1 VAVSLTIIGNRDPRL
16 EELMRSCGLP
26 IASSWVSDIGIL
38 LDAHAVQPDVVLID
52 VRGHKRVPS
61 ELPLLKKQHPL
72 TNIVLLATALDP
84 ALMLEGMR
92 GGVSEC
98 LSEPLSAPDFVAA
111 MTRLIGQ
118 RTTAPAGPVFAF
130 VGAKGGVGTTTT
142 AVNVATSLAKLSS
155 GAALMIDLQL
165 VYGDAAVYLGAESR
179 YSVLDALENLHR
191 LDTAFFR
198 SLVVRA
204 PAGLDLLASS
214 NRPITTTVD
223 SRRLAT
229 IIEFASAQYPYTVV
243 DVPRSDVAVLDS
255 LDNASTIIVVAN
267 QELATVRNAG
277 RMAAA
282 LRARYRKAKVMTVIN
297 RMDRRSE
304 IGHQDVE
311 RAVGATIAHQ
321 FPSDYRRALNAMNQ
335 GRPLALDNH
344 NELSA
349 SFKALAR
356 ELAGLKD
363 KDKAESD
370 KSSGILGLFPGRRG

>member
-1 VAVSLTIIGNRDPRL
+1 MAVSLTIIGNRDPRL
-16 EELMRSCGLP
+16 EELMRACGLP
-26 IASSWVSDIGIL
+26 IATSWVSDIASL

-61 ELPLLKKQHPL
+61 ELALLKKQLPL
-72 TNIVLLATALDP
+72 TNVMLLATVLDP
-84 ALMLEGMR
+84 TLMLEGMR
-92 GGVSEC
+92 AGVTEC
-98 LSEPLSAPDFVAA
+98 LLEPLSEPDFAA
-111 MTRLIGQ
+111 AITRLIGQ

-155 GAALMIDLQL
+155 GGALMIDLHL

-191 LDTAFFR
+191 FDTAFFR
-198 SLVVRA
+198 SLLVRA

-214 NRPITTTVD
+214 DRPVTSAVD
-223 SRRLAT
+223 SRRLST
-229 IIEFASAQYPYTVV
+229 VIEFASAQYPYTVV

-255 LDNASTIIVVAN
+255 LDHASTIVIIAN

-277 RMAAA
+277 RMASA

-297 RMDRRSE
+297 RIDRRSE

-321 FPSDYRRALNAMNQ
+321 FPSDYRRALLAMNK

-344 NELSA
+344 NDLSA

-356 ELAGLKD
+356 ELAGVKD
-363 KDKAESD
+363 KEKPEQE
-370 KSSGILGLFPGRRG
+370 KSSGILGLFPGRKS

>member
-1 VAVSLTIIGNRDPRL
+1 MAVSLTIVGNRDPRL
-16 EELMRSCGLP
+16 EELVRACGLP
-26 IASSWVSDIGIL
+26 IASSWVPDIGSL
-38 LDAHAVQPDVVLID
+38 LEAHAVQPDVVLID

-61 ELPLLKKQHPL
+61 ELSLLKKQHPL
-72 TNIVLLATALDP
+72 SNVMLLATALDP
-84 ALMLEGMR
+84 TLMLEGMR
-92 GGVSEC
+92 AGVSEC
-98 LSEPLSAPDFVAA
+98 LSEPLTETDFAA
-111 MTRLIGQ
+111 AITRLIGQ

-142 AVNVATSLAKLSS
+142 AVNVATSLAKLSP
-155 GAALMIDLQL
+155 GGALMIDLHL

-191 LDTAFFR
+191 FDTAFFR
-198 SLVVRA
+198 SLLVRA

-214 NRPITTTVD
+214 DRPVTGVVD
-223 SRRLAT
+223 SRRLST
-229 IIEFASAQYPYTVV
+229 VIEFASAQYPYTVV

-255 LDNASTIIVVAN
+255 LDHASTIVVIAN

-277 RMAAA
+277 RMSSA

-297 RMDRRSE
+297 RIDRRSE

-311 RAVGATIAHQ
+311 RAVGGTIAHQ
-321 FPSDYRRALNAMNQ
+321 FPSDYRRALLAMNK

-356 ELAGLKD
+356 ELAGVKD
-363 KDKAESD
+363 KDKPEPE
-370 KSSGILGLFPGRRG
+370 KSSGILGLFPGRKG

>member
-1 VAVSLTIIGNRDPRL
+1 MAVSLTIVGNRDPRL
-16 EELMRSCGLP
+16 EELVRSCGLP
-26 IASSWVSDIGIL
+26 IASSWAQDIGSML
-38 LDAHAVQPDVVLID
+38 EAHAVQPDVVLID
-52 VRGHKRVPS
+52 VRGHKRAPS

-72 TNIVLLATALDP
+72 TNVMLLATALDP

-92 GGVSEC
+92 AGVSEV
-98 LSEPLSAPDFVAA
+98 LSEPLSPTDFVAA
-111 MTRLIGQ
+111 ITRLIGQ
-118 RTTAPAGPVFAF
+118 RTVAPSGPVFAF

-142 AVNVATSLAKLSS
+142 AVNVATSLAKLST
-155 GAALMIDLQL
+155 GGALMIDLHL

-191 LDTAFFR
+191 FDTAFFR
-198 SLVVRA
+198 SLLVRA

-214 NRPITTTVD
+214 DRPITAAVD
-223 SRRLAT
+223 SRRLST
-229 IIEFASAQYPYTVV
+229 VIEFAAAQYPYTVV

-255 LDNASTIIVVAN
+255 LDHASTIVVVAN

-282 LRARYRKAKVMTVIN
+282 LRGRYRKAKVMTVIN

-321 FPSDYRRALNAMNQ
+321 FPSDYRRALLAMNK

-356 ELAGLKD
+356 ELAGVKD
-363 KDKAESD
+363 KPEPE
-370 KSSGILGLFPGRRG
+370 KSSGILGLFPGRKA